1 MPLPWFRFYSETMR
15 DPKMQYIARATGH
28 EKALVVGAW
37 AMLLSLAS
45 DSPVRGAL
53 FMRADAPLGIDNM
66 AEQLDMDTKTLL
78 GLLDQFQAFGMLH
91 LEDGAYHLTNW
102 DKRQPNSD
110 NSTERVQRFRER
122 RETPPADQCNGSE
135 TVSKRPGNAVED
147 RVEITDL
154 SSSSTP
160 GALETFLNARGGA
173 VGPLDVDR
181 ITAMAEKAEDHR
193 QALARASPSLPG
205 ADLDGDRWVA
215 CAVEEAV
222 LSQDGRGISL
232 KYIQAI
238 LDRWIAQGFKSKP
251 PGAGRGKGK
260 KHDGSN
266 RTRAGTEPNQATP
279 ATTAAVAKWLAANPA
294 GPGGQQ

>member
-45 DSPVRGAL
+45 DSPERGAL
-53 FMRADAPLGIDNM
+53 LMRPGAPLGLDDM
-66 AEQLDMDTKTLL
+66 AEQLDMDRHMLA
-78 GLLDQFQAFGMLH
+78 GLLEQFQAFGMLR
-91 LEDGAYHLTNW
+91 LDDDGAYCLVNW
-102 DKRQPNSD
+102 DKRQPRSD
-110 NSTERVQRFRER
+110 DSAERVQRFRER

-135 TVSKRPGNAVED
+135 TVPQRPGNGVED
-147 RVEITDL
+147 RVEITDP

-160 GALETFLNARGGA
+160 SALETFLSARGGA
-173 VGPLDVDR
+173 VNPLDVDR
-181 ITAMAEKAEDHR
+181 IAAMVEKAEEHR
-193 QALARASPSLPG
+193 QALARASPALPG
-205 ADLDGDRWVA
+205 AGLDGDRWVA
-215 CAVEEAV
+215 SAVEEAV

-251 PGAGRGKGK
+251 PGAGRERRK
-260 KHDGSN
+260 KHDGAN
-266 RTRAGTEPNQATP
+266 HAARTAEPNEATP
-279 ATTAAVAKWLAANPA
+279 ATATAVARWLAAQQQ
-294 GPGGQQ
+294 PGG

>member
-1 MPLPWFRFYSETMR
+1 MPLPWFRFYSDTMR

-53 FMRADAPLGIDNM
+53 FMRADAPLGIDDM
-66 AEQLDMDTKTLL
+66 AEQLDMDIKTLL
-78 GLLDQFQAFGMLH
+78 GLLDQFQAFGMIH

-110 NSTERVQRFRER
+110 NSTERVQRFRDK

-154 SSSSTP
+154 SSSSTAP
-160 GALETFLNARGGA
+160 APKAVEAFLQARGGA
-173 VGPLDVDR
+173 VGPTDVDR
-181 ITAMAEKAEDHR
+181 INLMAEKAGDHVV
-193 QALARASPSLPG
+193 ALARASPG
-205 ADLDGDRWVA
+205 ADLAGDDWVA
-215 CAVEEAV
+215 AAVEEAV

-232 KYIQAI
+232 KYIEAI

-251 PGAGRGKGK
+251 PGAGRGKGR
-260 KHDGSN
+260 KHDGAN
-266 RTRAGTEPNQATP
+266 RASGTRTANEATP
-279 ATTAAVAKWLAANPA
+279 ATTAAVTRWLSAQQQ
-294 GPGGQQ
+294 PGG